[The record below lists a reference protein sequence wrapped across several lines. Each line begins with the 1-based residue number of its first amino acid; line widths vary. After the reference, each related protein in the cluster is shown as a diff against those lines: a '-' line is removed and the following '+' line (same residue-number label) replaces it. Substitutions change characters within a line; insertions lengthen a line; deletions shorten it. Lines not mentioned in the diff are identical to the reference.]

1 MNNVNNEAE
10 LNHPDEQDILIN
22 NMLTGEA
29 HHHNQNQNQNNR
41 NNPSNSTSS
50 GMKSKEILEFSKDFF
65 PSLILVN

>member
-29 HHHNQNQNQNNR
+29 HHPNQNQNNP
-41 NNPSNSTSS
+41 NNNSGSASS

-65 PSLILVN
+65 PSLFFVN